1 LDLAFVTSPK
11 GPGHSVSN
19 LYFSSWISFILS
31 ISLFMNILDEYIA
44 ESGITTN
51 EGEPQQTT
59 NPGEGEDEPKSEVEP
74 KAEDGHKAENGDVL
88 RV

>member
-1 LDLAFVTSPK
+1 
-11 GPGHSVSN
+11 
-19 LYFSSWISFILS
+19 
-31 ISLFMNILDEYIA
+31 MNILDEYIA